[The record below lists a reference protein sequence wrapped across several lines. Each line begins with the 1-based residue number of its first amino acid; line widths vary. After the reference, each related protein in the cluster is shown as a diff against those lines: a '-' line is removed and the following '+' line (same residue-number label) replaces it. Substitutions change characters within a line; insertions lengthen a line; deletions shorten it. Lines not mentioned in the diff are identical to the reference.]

1 MFGHGLSELRLRPTR
16 RLALTALEERCVPA
30 VTATFVSH
38 QLSVTGD
45 NGDQNLT
52 ITQTGAGA
60 YRVDGLTAGSQTF
73 TGVNYIAV
81 NTKGGSDQV
90 RLVGASGQIALLYGA
105 TVTGTGALTVVDD
118 KFNINVSNGS
128 LTVMDTGSA
137 NVSVSVLDGTT
148 LGDGFSVTT
157 GAGSDSVTIGS
168 GVFVGGR
175 TLLRLGAGTNSTTIN
190 AATLDGA
197 LTVAGGTGRDT
208 VTLTGTM
215 IGLFNPGSI
224 DLNLG
229 GGTDTVTVAGLNV
242 TGTGYGAGNG
252 SITSTNGTV
261 AIDLKNANFQGYLDC
276 GGREANAVFTN
287 CTFGDRLRV
296 TTTAGND
303 VVETHGCRIGGLFSA
318 QTGTGV
324 DRVTVE
330 NTTVGANATVAG
342 SGVVSFTATGS
353 TFQGGLV
360 VDYHTAPAAAPAT
373 IKLDQT
379 TVKGDLAITTGAGAD
394 TVTLHGVTVG
404 QANTPSAT
412 TILTGG
418 GNDLVDLG
426 SSIFNS
432 TVRLD
437 GGAGSERLLKSGA
450 QFRRQPPVI
459 LNFETIS

>member
-1 MFGHGLSELRLRPTR
+1 MFGHGLTELRLRHPR
-16 RLALTALEERCVPA
+16 RLALTALEVRCVPA

-38 QLSVTGD
+38 QLAVTGD
-45 NGDQNLT
+45 DGNQNIT
-52 ITQTGAGA
+52 VTQTGAGA

-81 NTKGGSDQV
+81 NTKGGTDQV
-90 RLVGASGQIALLYGA
+90 HLVGASGQIALLYGA
-105 TVTGTGALTVVDD
+105 TVTATGALTVVDD
-118 KFNINVSNGS
+118 NFNINVSNGS

-137 NVSVSVLDGTT
+137 NVSVSVLDGTK

-157 GAGSDSVTIGS
+157 GAGNDSVSIGS
-168 GVFVGGR
+168 NVFVGGP

-197 LTVAGGTGRDT
+197 LTVAGGAGRDT

-229 GGTDTVTVAGLNV
+229 GGTDAVTASGLTVTGK
-242 TGTGYGAGNG
+242 GYGAGNG
-252 SITSTNGTV
+252 SIASTNGTV
-261 AIDLKNANFQGYLDC
+261 GITVTNATFQGYLDC
-276 GGREANAVFTN
+276 SGREANAVFTN

-318 QTGTGV
+318 LTGTGV
-324 DRVTVE
+324 SRVTVE
-330 NTTVGANATVAG
+330 NTTVVGNATVAG
-342 SGVVSFTATGS
+342 SGVASFTATGS

-360 VDYHTAPAAAPAT
+360 VDYHTAPASAPAT

-394 TVTLHGVTVG
+394 AVALHGVTVG
-404 QANTPSAT
+404 QANTASAT

-418 GNDLVDLG
+418 GNDSVDLG
-426 SSIFNS
+426 SSVFNS
-432 TVRLD
+432 TVQFD
-437 GGAGSERLLKSGA
+437 GGAGSDHLLKSGA

-459 LNFETIS
+459 LNFETVG